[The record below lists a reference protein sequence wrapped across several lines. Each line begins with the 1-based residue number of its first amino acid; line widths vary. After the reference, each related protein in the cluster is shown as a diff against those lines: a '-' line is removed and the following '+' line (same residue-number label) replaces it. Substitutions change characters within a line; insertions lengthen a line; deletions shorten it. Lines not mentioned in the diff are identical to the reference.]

1 MYVVIIDF
9 HDICLHIKLIKLKMY
24 LEVQFILPGESQC
37 SNFIKRKRKHLH
49 IPVTSDVDDSEI
61 EDSNSA
67 GNY

>member
-1 MYVVIIDF
+1 
-9 HDICLHIKLIKLKMY
+9 MY
-24 LEVQFILPGESQC
+24 LEIQFILPGESQC